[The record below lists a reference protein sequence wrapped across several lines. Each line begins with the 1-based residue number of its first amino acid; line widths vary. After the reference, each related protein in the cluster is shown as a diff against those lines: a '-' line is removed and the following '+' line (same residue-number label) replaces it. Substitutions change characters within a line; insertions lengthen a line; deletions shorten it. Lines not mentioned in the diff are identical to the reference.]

1 MVQTL
6 VDLGNLS
13 DKEFEM
19 CIGGAAKY
27 WNNVTEK

>member
-1 MVQTL
+1 MVQAV

-13 DKEFEM
+13 EKEFEM

-27 WNNVTEK
+27 WNNVMEK